1 MRPVL
6 RTVNSPGSAYFQ
18 TGSIGTT
25 ALKALI
31 LIAVGLSAVCVGI
44 AVTHISWIAIAV
56 GMVAVA
62 LVLGM
67 AVNKQQILLWAFVL
81 CGVLITF
88 PAFLPRPSETRE
100 SAATGGTIDER
111 GLAQLM
117 IVASVVVFCIWL
129 WLVSENGFSA
139 FRTLPLS
146 ILLLYGILIL
156 VSIGYAPDRAW
167 SVFGA
172 IKLLSIFLLL
182 VLLSYFIKSTSDISR
197 LLDTVIISSAIVLLV
212 YWFDIARGASTSFEG
227 RPEVSWLN
235 PNSATLI
242 AIVASVM
249 VVARIL
255 GRSPF
260 GSPLWLCVAGLLCAM
275 TAMFAGSKS
284 AIGAGAVGILLIMS
298 IVIVRSSTVSQI
310 ARIASISFLIVLGLS
325 YLYWTN
331 SGIVAH
337 IQAYESNSNIDATNL
352 TGRVPVWNTAIE
364 ASTSDIETF
373 LVGHGYLST
382 FAYGIEGKYWVAT
395 QAHNSFIQTLFD
407 LGLFGLIVVIGF
419 YFQFWRYLVRSISKI
434 PTHLEHWTIALELSA
449 ALAALTVV
457 SLTEDIMGGVIES
470 RTFIFL
476 ILVFCVFK
484 NWELFQD
491 TQESK
496 EHDHNYSRQP
506 LNN

>member
-1 MRPVL
+1 M
-6 RTVNSPGSAYFQ
+6 G
-18 TGSIGTT
+18 
-25 ALKALI
+25 ALAQKAMVV
-31 LIAVGLSAVCVGI
+31 ASVGLAAVFTGI
-44 AVTHISWIAIAV
+44 VAANLWWIAIVLGILAV
-56 GMVAVA
+56 AIFLGMVVTRQHIPFWA
-62 LVLGM
+62 L
-67 AVNKQQILLWAFVL
+67 VL
-81 CGVLITF
+81 CGVLITY

-100 SAATGGTIDER
+100 SAATGGTVDER
-111 GLAQLM
+111 GLAQLV
-117 IVASVVVFCIWL
+117 IVASVLAFCIWL
-129 WLVSENGFSA
+129 WLVSGNGFSA
-139 FRTLPLS
+139 FRTLPLM
-146 ILLLYGILIL
+146 LLLPYGVLVL
-156 VSIGYAPDRAW
+156 VSIAYAPDRAW

-172 IKLLSIFLLL
+172 IKLLSIILLL
-182 VLLSYFIKSTSDISR
+182 VLLSHTIRSLGDIYR
-197 LLDTVIISSAIVLLV
+197 LLDTVVIASSLMLLV
-212 YWFDIARGASTSFEG
+212 YWLDIARGAATTFEG

-255 GRSPF
+255 GRSAF
-260 GSPLWLCVAGLLCAM
+260 GSPLWLYVAGLLCAM

-284 AIGAGAVGILLIMS
+284 AIGAGAIGIFLIMS
-298 IVIVRSSTVSQI
+298 IVVVRSSTVSQI

-337 IQAYESNSNIDATNL
+337 IQAYESNSNIDPTNL

-364 ASTSDIETF
+364 ASTSEFETF
-373 LVGHGYLST
+373 LLGHGYLST
-382 FAYGIEGKYWVAT
+382 FAYGIEGRYWIAT

-407 LGLFGLIVVIGF
+407 LGFVGLIVVIGF
-419 YFQFWRYLVRSISKI
+419 YIQFWRCLIRSISRI
-434 PTHLEHWTIALELSA
+434 PTHLAHWSIALELTA
-449 ALAALTVV
+449 GLAALSVV

-491 TQESK
+491 SPGSQENSG
-496 EHDHNYSRQP
+496 HNSSET